1 MITIIVPAR
10 NERSVIARTLTA
22 MTAGA
27 AADELDVIVVC
38 NGCTDDTAEVA
49 ASVGPP
55 VRVIETP
62 MAGKMHA
69 LNIGDQAARGYPR
82 IYADADVVIDIK
94 VIRDLSRR
102 LQQGDALAVAPTA
115 RIDVTGCSWPVRAF
129 YEIRARLPS
138 ASEGIG
144 GSGVYALSEQ
154 GRGRFDRFPDLTADD
169 GYVRIHF
176 APNERAT
183 MSRSH
188 STVFAPRTL
197 GDLIKIKTRA
207 HYGSLELAALL
218 PALWHNRG
226 AGNTRALAA
235 LFNNPRCW
243 PRLFVYLLVTVVAKH
258 RAKSRLRMPS
268 RVWERDDTS
277 RLALP

>member
-1 MITIIVPAR
+1 MI
-10 NERSVIARTLTA
+10 
-22 MTAGA
+22 AGA
-27 AADELDVIVVC
+27 AAGELDVIVVC

-55 VRVIETP
+55 VRVVETP
-62 MAGKMHA
+62 TAGKMHA

-94 VIRDLSRR
+94 VIRDLSMR
-102 LQQGDALAVAPTA
+102 LQKGDVLAVAPTA

-129 YEIRARLPS
+129 YKIRARLPS

-154 GRGRFDRFPDLTADD
+154 GRQRFGRFPDLVADD

-176 APNERAT
+176 APKERAT
-183 MSRSH
+183 MRRSY
-188 STVFAPRTL
+188 STVFAPHTI
-197 GDLIKIKTRA
+197 GGLIKIKTRA
-207 HYGSLELAALL
+207 HYGSLELAAFL

-226 AGNTRALAA
+226 ESNKRALTA
-235 LFNNPRCW
+235 LFINPRYW
-243 PRLFVYLLVTVVAKH
+243 PALFAYLLVTGVAKYH
-258 RAKSRLRMPS
+258 AKSRFRMPS
-268 RVWERDDTS
+268 PVWERDDTS
-277 RLALP
+277 RLILP